1 MEDPGVTE
9 LLRRLSSERPGA
21 AWSEFLER
29 YSPLVMHVIRRY
41 ETAHG
46 PVMDCF
52 VYVCGALCDDRFRRL
67 RSFRPDGTG
76 ACPSPRDAGLA
87 PMASAGPVLCG
98 TA

>member
-1 MEDPGVTE
+1 MSMEDSGVAE

-52 VYVCGALCDDRFRRL
+52 VYVCGALCDD
-67 RSFRPDGTG
+67 G
-76 ACPSPRDAGLA
+76 ARALQSER
-87 PMASAGPVLCG
+87 SAGRR
-98 TA
+98 